1 MPTLIPRARRALAF
15 AGLTGAL
22 VTPATIALAS
32 GTSQAA
38 SGPPVLSAVSLTAP
52 ADSLDVI
59 TRHLAAHLAE
69 TRHDTV
75 VRRTLRTARHAA
87 HLRGAR
93 LPHGYRAVLD
103 RRTDAVLKAE
113 RRRLLRQ
120 VRDVRQRQS
129 TGGAPDVAIPAQLAS
144 IAACESGG
152 DPQAIGGG
160 GAFRGKYQ
168 FTFST
173 WAAVGGHGDPAAAP
187 EAEQDRRAAM
197 LYAQAGAGQWPVCG
211 R

>member
-1 MPTLIPRARRALAF
+1 MPTLSTNTRRALAF

-22 VTPATIALAS
+22 ATPATIA
-32 GTSQAA
+32 AA
-38 SGPPVLSAVSLTAP
+38 AQTSGPAARSPVSLTAP
-52 ADSLDVI
+52 ADSLDVVA
-59 TRHLAAHLAE
+59 THLRAHLAE

-87 HLRGAR
+87 KLKGTH

-103 RRTDAVLKAE
+103 RRTNAALKAK
-113 RRRLLRQ
+113 RRHLLREI
-120 VRDVRQRQS
+120 RTLRS
-129 TGGAPDVAIPAQLAS
+129 TGGAPAIAIPAQLSA

-173 WAAVGGHGDPAAAP
+173 WAAVGGHGDPATAP
-187 EAEQDRRAAM
+187 EAEPDRRAAM

>member
-1 MPTLIPRARRALAF
+1 MPTFVPRARRALAF

-22 VTPATIALAS
+22 AAPATITLAA
-32 GTSQAA
+32 GTSEAA
-38 SGPPVLSAVSLTAP
+38 GPPALSPVSLSTR

-59 TRHLAAHLAE
+59 SEHLQAHLAE
-69 TRHDTV
+69 TRHDHV

-87 HLRGAR
+87 HVRGDE
-93 LPHGYRAVLD
+93 LPHGYRTVLD
-103 RRTDAVLKAE
+103 RRTNKVLKAQ
-113 RRRLLRQ
+113 RRRLLEQ
-120 VRDVRQRQS
+120 VRASRERQR
-129 TGGAPDVAIPAQLAS
+129 TGGAPAVAIPAQLSA

-173 WAAVGGHGDPAAAP
+173 WAAVGGHGDPATAP